1 MDTQRDAANDAWAR
15 AEEGL
20 RRRLVR
26 AVELPAEEWEFLRS
40 RLARLR
46 VPRDAHFLR
55 AGEVERRIGY
65 VARGLF
71 RYYGWREGRE
81 VNLGF
86 DCEDRFVSDTES
98 FATGAPSKVAIQ
110 ALEDSDVLAFE
121 RDTLELLY
129 ARHPCWERLG
139 RLMAEAE
146 MLKKSRKEHELRCLT
161 SAERYL
167 RLYERELPWLGRV
180 PQYHVASFLGVTP
193 ETLSRIR
200 ARL

>member
-1 MDTQRDAANDAWAR
+1 MDAATDSWSR
-15 AEEGL
+15 AEQRL
-20 RRRLVR
+20 RLCLLR
-26 AVELPAEEWEFLRS
+26 AVELPAEEWDFFCS
-40 RLARLR
+40 RLSRLR
-46 VPRDAHFLR
+46 VPRDGHLLR
-55 AGEVERRIGY
+55 EGEVERRIGY

-71 RYYGWREGRE
+71 RYYGRREGRE

-86 DCEDRFVSDTES
+86 DCEDRFVSATES
-98 FATGAPSKVAIQ
+98 FATGAPSRIAIQ
-110 ALEDSDVLAFE
+110 ALEDSDVLLFE
-121 RDTLELLY
+121 RATLDALY

-139 RLMAEAE
+139 RRMAEEE
-146 MLKKSRKEHELRCLT
+146 MLKKSRKERELRCLT